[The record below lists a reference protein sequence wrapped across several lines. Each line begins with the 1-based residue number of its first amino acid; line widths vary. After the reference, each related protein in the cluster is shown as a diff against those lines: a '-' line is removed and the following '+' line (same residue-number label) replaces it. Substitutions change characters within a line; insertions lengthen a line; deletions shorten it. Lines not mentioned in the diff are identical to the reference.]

1 MNIEVRQ
8 AEYPS
13 VEALRE
19 LYRAEAQC
27 QIICDGDLPRGLAD
41 PFLVLLDGRVAGYG
55 AVRNRIDQG
64 RLTEFYSLPYARAEA
79 PAMFCELLRAS
90 GTKEIAAQTNMP
102 SLLMLLYDY
111 ATDITTEKILFE
123 DTLISN
129 LTCPD
134 GLVRLALDGE
144 NSPDPGSP
152 WVVDVEGALV
162 AAGGFLCHYNP
173 PYADIYMT
181 VAEDARRRGYGSY
194 LVQELKKICYE
205 AGKKPGARCDP
216 RNTASRKSLEK
227 AGFLACGRLLVGQ
240 VVSNNG

>member
-102 SLLMLLYDY
+102 SLLSCF
-111 ATDITTEKILFE
+111 TTTRR
-123 DTLISN
+123 TLR
-129 LTCPD
+129 P
-134 GLVRLALDGE
+134 
-144 NSPDPGSP
+144 
-152 WVVDVEGALV
+152 
-162 AAGGFLCHYNP
+162 
-173 PYADIYMT
+173 
-181 VAEDARRRGYGSY
+181 
-194 LVQELKKICYE
+194 
-205 AGKKPGARCDP
+205 
-216 RNTASRKSLEK
+216 RKSCLK
-227 AGFLACGRLLVGQ
+227 THLFQ
-240 VVSNNG
+240 I